1 MFRLIP
7 FSEPHKQMDA
17 PKSLH
22 LKKGPFYQSRDIR
35 LTSPVNKEGVPV
47 PLIISHCPC
56 SSIIRTGKN
65 QAPKLQAK
73 WAGGSHPSGRGVS
86 VHEMWIFC
94 AGPAVSFSWPGGLPG
109 QQHAAAKIVVGF
121 APREGRLIFF
131 WTHRPPLSAIKNPM
145 CPCRSWP
152 GSCICFSSSGLA
164 VLPFVLGV
172 SVMPMSRPA
181 KVRLRMIR
189 NPRFYSLV
197 ACLILSMN
205 IQQLVRRHPVNSVF
219 LTY

>member
-1 MFRLIP
+1 MAGAFRSTKCG
-7 FSEPHKQMDA
+7 F
-17 PKSLH
+17 
-22 LKKGPFYQSRDIR
+22 F
-35 LTSPVNKEGVPV
+35 
-47 PLIISHCPC
+47 
-56 SSIIRTGKN
+56 
-65 QAPKLQAK
+65 
-73 WAGGSHPSGRGVS
+73 W
-86 VHEMWIFC
+86 

-205 IQQLVRRHPVNSVF
+205 VQQQLVRSHPVSSVF
-219 LTY
+219 LIY

>member
-1 MFRLIP
+1 M
-7 FSEPHKQMDA
+7 
-17 PKSLH
+17 
-22 LKKGPFYQSRDIR
+22 
-35 LTSPVNKEGVPV
+35 
-47 PLIISHCPC
+47 
-56 SSIIRTGKN
+56 
-65 QAPKLQAK
+65 QAK

-205 IQQLVRRHPVNSVF
+205 VQQQLVRSHPVSSVF
-219 LTY
+219 LIY